1 MFQLTK
7 GVVVD
12 LATGFQPLDHE
23 LLLACVW
30 VNPVG
35 EVHYQHRAILPRLS
49 GSGKLPIF
57 KALSLLIGLGESMY
71 PNAKLKIMAWELS
84 LPQTPSLV
92 KPDNVLSL
100 TEVGGISVQ
109 FHHPF
114 LFLAH
119 QFD

>member
-71 PNAKLKIMAWELS
+71 PNAIIYDYGVGLIAPP
-84 LPQTPSLV
+84 LPPQIVNLLITY
-92 KPDNVLSL
+92 
-100 TEVGGISVQ
+100 
-109 FHHPF
+109 
-114 LFLAH
+114 
-119 QFD
+119 